1 MHAFLFYPFPREWS
15 QKALEEE
22 QKKKEDEKR
31 KKEEE
36 KLKKKQQQQLQ
47 QQLHHQGGAKSSENV
62 TYVKGSEMT
71 SDSPAGKV
79 LNLKKNFASL
89 DCGAKVVS
97 ANPESQGAGNIIS
110 PARYQ
115 FKIN

>member
-1 MHAFLFYPFPREWS
+1 MFISIFFLLSFREWS

-36 KLKKKQQQQLQ
+36 KLKKKQQQQLLQ
-47 QQLHHQGGAKSSENV
+47 QQLLQQNGNKNTENITGAQDGSAINLDPPAGG
-62 TYVKGSEMT
+62 
-71 SDSPAGKV
+71 GKV

-89 DCGAKVVS
+89 DCGAKVIS

-110 PARYQ
+110 PAR
-115 FKIN
+115 